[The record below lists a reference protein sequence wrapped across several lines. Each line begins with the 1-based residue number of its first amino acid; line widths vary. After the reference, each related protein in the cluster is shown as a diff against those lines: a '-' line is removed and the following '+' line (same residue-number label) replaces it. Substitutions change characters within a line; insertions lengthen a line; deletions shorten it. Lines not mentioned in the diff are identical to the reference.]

1 MNVATVNVATA
12 ALLVVELL
20 VKGPAFFKAANE
32 LAQLITDKGGE
43 DLTPDEVAP
52 YLLKLG
58 RALDELEEALKN

>member
-1 MNVATVNVATA
+1 MNPATA

-20 VKGPAFFKAANE
+20 VKGPAFVQSATE
-32 LAQLITDKGGE
+32 LAKIITAKGAE

-58 RALDELEEALKN
+58 RSLDALEEALNT